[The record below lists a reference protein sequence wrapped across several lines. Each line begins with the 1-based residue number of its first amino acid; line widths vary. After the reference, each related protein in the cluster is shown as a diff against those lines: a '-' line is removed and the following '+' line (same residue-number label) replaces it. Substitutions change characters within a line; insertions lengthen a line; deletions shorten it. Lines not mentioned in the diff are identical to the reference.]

1 MNSTRFSAMRLAIVL
16 GWVVVAGC
24 ATQQQPS
31 QGIKPSADTT
41 GSEVEER
48 VRARL
53 RTELAAGY
61 FERGNMSVALEEVTI
76 ALRADPNYGPA
87 YNVAALIHTALKQ
100 DSLAE
105 QNFIQALRINPQDA
119 DANHNFGW
127 FLCQRKREADGI
139 KYFLAA
145 VNNPL
150 YQTPERSYL
159 NAALC
164 ARAIG
169 NNAAAEE
176 YLRQAVQLRPAF
188 VPGLYYLADLAYA
201 RGDFLT
207 ARKYLGD
214 VTRIA
219 SPSPEVLWLGV
230 RVERKLGDQTSEA
243 SYALQLRN
251 RFPESTQARALLA
264 GQYE

>member
-1 MNSTRFSAMRLAIVL
+1 MNNKQRLAIVL
-16 GWVVVAGC
+16 GLLIAAGC
-24 ATQQQPS
+24 ATQPPTQQEV
-31 QGIKPSADTT
+31 KPTADTT
-41 GSEVEER
+41 GTEASER
-48 VRARL
+48 TRARL

-61 FERGNMSVALEEVTI
+61 FERGNLSVALEEVTL
-76 ALRADPNYGPA
+76 ALRADPNYSPA

-100 DSLAE
+100 DGPAE
-105 QNFIQALRINPQDA
+105 QNFMQALRINPQDA
-119 DANHNFGW
+119 DANHNYGW
-127 FLCQRKREADGI
+127 FLCQRKREAEGI

-145 VNNPL
+145 VSNTL

-169 NNAAAEE
+169 NTAGAEE
-176 YLRQAVQLRPAF
+176 YLRQALQVRPNFVPAF
-188 VPGLYYLADLAYA
+188 YYLADIAYA
-201 RGDFLT
+201 RGDYLG
-207 ARKYLGD
+207 ARKYLGSL
-214 VTRIA
+214 TRIA

-230 RVERKLGDQTSEA
+230 RVERKLGDQTSEQ

-251 RFPESTQARALLA
+251 RFPDSTQAQALLA